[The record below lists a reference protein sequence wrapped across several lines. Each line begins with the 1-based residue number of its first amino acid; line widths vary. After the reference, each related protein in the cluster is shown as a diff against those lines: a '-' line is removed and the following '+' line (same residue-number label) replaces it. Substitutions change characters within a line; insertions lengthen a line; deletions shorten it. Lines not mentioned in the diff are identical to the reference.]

1 MNPGGAGK
9 QKTKKSNIMAFQK
22 GNDLWKIAQERGTI
36 GRNRIFQ
43 EPEQMQIA
51 INEYFEYMKDQKWIK
66 KDFIKSGPDAGQ
78 LIDLPTQTPMTIQSF
93 CLFLGVHTQYFSEF
107 IDTLNAIQNKEKAHE
122 FSVIITRAM
131 NVISNQKLEGAMTGA
146 YNPMIVARIEGLKEK
161 TDITSNDQ
169 QITGITV
176 TREEAKRI
184 AEQLENDI

>member
-1 MNPGGAGK
+1 
-9 QKTKKSNIMAFQK
+9 
-22 GNDLWKIAQERGTI
+22 
-36 GRNRIFQ
+36 
-43 EPEQMQIA
+43 
-51 INEYFEYMKDQKWIK
+51 
-66 KDFIKSGPDAGQ
+66 
-78 LIDLPTQTPMTIQSF
+78 
-93 CLFLGVHTQYFSEF
+93 
-107 IDTLNAIQNKEKAHE
+107 
-122 FSVIITRAM
+122 M